1 METVWVQDSILQ
13 VTKAVASRAAGLLIR
28 DPAVDPRCPDS
39 SDLDFVVLADIAE
52 MRSERLSLVTAGAGP
67 VLADLTWL
75 PWAWVV
81 NPEEAATRGWVPHR
95 LLSSNVVWDEGRE
108 IATLCDAIAQ
118 HMARPEIQSRRVS
131 VFLDTGFQAV
141 REIGITWDFPA
152 LGMFWLHMAYAACL
166 AALADGLHMLC
177 PNIFT
182 RPFDHLDR
190 VELNGHPGLRLR
202 WIEALRL
209 DDELEP
215 LVERLLRCHALMSS
229 RFPEPCWPASIREGV
244 RFEYRYWVSH
254 QELAWRIR
262 TARELALR
270 GDCAAAVFHLRFC
283 AYAVA
288 RLPVVHE
295 RALEGISGSFLRP
308 EKAMLPDLK
317 RLAPEIIDDLSLMLA
332 GPGVLLASNVKISI
346 DNLLDFRGN
355 VCASLVAQGI
365 PIAPLKTW
373 APYQAVTP

>member
-1 METVWVQDSILQ
+1 MTIGQVEDAIRQ
-13 VTKAVASRAAGLLIR
+13 VTRAVSPRAVGLLIR

-39 SDLDFVVLADIAE
+39 SDLDFVVLADIAK
-52 MRSERLSLVTAGAGP
+52 MRSERLSLVAAGAGP

-75 PWAWVV
+75 PWGWVV
-81 NPEEAATRGWVPHR
+81 NPEDAATRGWVPHR

-118 HMARPEIQSRRVS
+118 HMARPEIQSRRVA

-152 LGMFWLHMAYAACL
+152 LAMFWLHMAHAACL

-190 VELNGHPGLRLR
+190 VELKGHRGLRLR
-202 WIEALRL
+202 WTEALRL

-215 LVERLLRCHALMSS
+215 LVERLLRCHSLVS
-229 RFPEPCWPASIREGV
+229 RRYPEPCWPASIGEGL
-244 RFEYRYWVSH
+244 RCEYRYWLSP
-254 QELAWRIR
+254 QELAWRICV
-262 TARELALR
+262 ARELARR
-270 GDCAAAVFHLRFC
+270 GDSAAALFYLRFC

-288 RLPVVHE
+288 RLPVVHA
-295 RALEGISGSFLRP
+295 RALEGISVSLLRP
-308 EKAMLPDLK
+308 EKAMLPDLQ
-317 RLAPEIIDDLSLMLA
+317 RLAPEIIDDLGLMLA
-332 GPGVLLASNVKISI
+332 GHRALQASDVRLSLADTLN
-346 DNLLDFRGN
+346 FRDR
-355 VCASLVAQGI
+355 VCASLIAQGV
-365 PIAPLKTW
+365 PVASLKTW
-373 APYQAVTP
+373 APYQSVVD

>member
-1 METVWVQDSILQ
+1 MASVLVHDAIRQ
-13 VTKAVASRAAGLLIR
+13 VAREVASRAVGLLIR

-52 MRSERLSLVTAGAGP
+52 MRSERLSLVVAGAGP

-81 NPEEAATRGWVPHR
+81 NAEEAATRGWVPHR

-108 IATLCDAIAQ
+108 IANLCDAIAQ
-118 HMARPEIQSRRVS
+118 HMARPEIQSRRVA

-152 LGMFWLHMAYAACL
+152 LAMFWLHMAHAACL

-202 WIEALRL
+202 WTETLRL
-209 DDELEP
+209 DEELDP
-215 LVERLLRCHALMSS
+215 LVERLLRCHALVS
-229 RFPEPCWPASIREGV
+229 RRYPEPCWPASIGEGL
-244 RFEYRYWVSH
+244 RCEYRYWLSH

-262 TARELALR
+262 TARELAR
-270 GDCAAAVFHLRFC
+270 HGDCAAAVFHLRFC
-283 AYAVA
+283 AYAVS
-288 RLPVVHE
+288 RLPVVHA

-308 EKAMLPDLK
+308 EKAMLPDLQ

-332 GPGVLLASNVKISI
+332 GSGALLTGNVKKSI
-346 DNLLDFRGN
+346 DNLLDFRDT

-365 PIAPLKTW
+365 PIATLKTW
-373 APYQAVTP
+373 APYQAVKL